1 MQKTQYDWQY
11 YMEKTDKACLGMP
24 DGCYWPRGKLLGGT
38 SSISAMLYTRGN
50 RADYDE

>member
-1 MQKTQYDWQY
+1 
-11 YMEKTDKACLGMP
+11 MEKTDKACLGMP

-38 SSISAMLYTRGN
+38 SSISALLYTRGN

>member
-1 MQKTQYDWQY
+1 MQKTKYDWQY

-24 DGCYWPRGKLLGGT
+24 DGCYWPRGKILGGT
-38 SSISAMLYTRGN
+38 SAISAMLYTRGN